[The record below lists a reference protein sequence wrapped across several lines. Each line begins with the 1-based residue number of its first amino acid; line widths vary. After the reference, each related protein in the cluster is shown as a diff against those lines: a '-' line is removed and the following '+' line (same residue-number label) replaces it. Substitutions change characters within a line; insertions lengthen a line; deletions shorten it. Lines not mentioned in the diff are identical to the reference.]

1 MTYIKTIYG
10 AMSTVSRIIMAIGF
24 GLLVLVIAVSMFI
37 LLFAERFFADYTTA
51 YYWYEQCILSG
62 KEILG
67 ATVVPVMLFE
77 IFMKIVFRGR

>member
-1 MTYIKTIYG
+1 MTYIKTVYK

-51 YYWYEQCILSG
+51 YYWYEQCILLG
-62 KEILG
+62 REVLG

-77 IFMKIVFRGR
+77 LIMKIVFKKK

>member
-10 AMSTVSRIIMAIGF
+10 AMSTVSRIIIITGY
-24 GLLVLVIAVSMFI
+24 LLLITVIAASVLI
-37 LLFAERFFADYTTA
+37 LLFAESLFADYTTA

-77 IFMKIVFRGR
+77 IFMKIVFKKK